1 MIQEFDKEYVEGVL
15 CALDEH
21 SCLFP
26 QFALTK
32 LNSGLKLL
40 GTGGF
45 SSVYEMY
52 NKERPELSFALKVI
66 GFQRHTISS
75 AEFWN
80 TGRIQWILCQESK
93 YIMRMLHVPPP

>member
-1 MIQEFDKEYVEGVL
+1 MIQEFDKEYVESVL
-15 CALDEH
+15 CALDDH
-21 SCLFP
+21 AHLFP
-26 QFALTK
+26 QFELTK

-45 SSVYEMY
+45 ASVYEMH
-52 NKERPELSFALKVI
+52 NKERSELAFALKVV
-66 GFQRHTISS
+66 GFQRHIISS

-93 YIMRMLHVPPP
+93 YIMRVLDAKE